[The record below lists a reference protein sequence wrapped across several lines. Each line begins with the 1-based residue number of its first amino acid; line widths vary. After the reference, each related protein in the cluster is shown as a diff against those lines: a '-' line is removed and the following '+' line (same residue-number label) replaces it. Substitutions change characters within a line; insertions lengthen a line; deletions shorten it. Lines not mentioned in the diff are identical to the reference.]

1 MSRFRRTGALLTAGA
16 LAFFCLPLH
25 ASDEPYRVGPKDL
38 LRFNVSEVPSLN
50 VEARVDPNGRVT
62 LPLMGDL
69 AVDGLTTAEIAG
81 HLGELLE
88 SRYVQKA
95 TVTVRV
101 EEYLSR
107 SVNLVGAVTRPGPVG
122 MAGPLNLLDAIF
134 AAGSLRQD
142 HGQTIEILRR
152 APNGVSARLDIPVE
166 ALIDEAD
173 PHANIP
179 LAPNDV
185 VRIPV
190 AASVT
195 IYLLGEVASPG
206 PITFES
212 GERATLLA
220 AIARAGGLSD
230 RASNKIRI
238 KRNRAEPNSPG
249 AILDVDYKQLVNA
262 KVADVE
268 LGAGDVIVIKESFF

>member
-1 MSRFRRTGALLTAGA
+1 MNRFRRADALLTLAVLA
-16 LAFFCLPLH
+16 LACLPLR

-69 AVDGLTTAEIAG
+69 EVDGLTIGEIAG
-81 HLGELLE
+81 RLRELLE

-107 SVNLVGAVTRPGPVG
+107 SVSLVGAVSRPGPVG
-122 MAGPLNLLDAIF
+122 MAGPLSLLDAIF

-142 HGQTIEILRR
+142 HGQTIEVLRR
-152 APNGVSARLDIPVE
+152 APNGVSARLDIPIE

-185 VRIPV
+185 VRVPV

-195 IYLLGEVASPG
+195 VYLLGEIATPG
-206 PITFES
+206 PITFAS

-238 KRNRAEPNSPG
+238 KRNRAAPNSPE
-249 AILDVDYKQLVNA
+249 AIVEVDYKELVNA

-268 LGAGDVIVIKESFF
+268 LDPGDVIVIKESFF